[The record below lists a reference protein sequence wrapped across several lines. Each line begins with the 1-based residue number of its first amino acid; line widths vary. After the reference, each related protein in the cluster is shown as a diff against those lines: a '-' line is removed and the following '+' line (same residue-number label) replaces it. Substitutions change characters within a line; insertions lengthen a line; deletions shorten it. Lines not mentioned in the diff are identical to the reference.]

1 MEIIIPI
8 IILIF
13 DVTNLS
19 FYIIV
24 LTSFFIF
31 GANLVL
37 FYSEITKI
45 YGILS
50 GPGILSINSVFVGI
64 VYLIMLCLKIY
75 VLKENLHF
83 NIVYILGGILSI
95 GKFVL
100 LLFLKEDVVSSLHN
114 QKHDIRK
121 IIDDI
126 F

>member
-1 MEIIIPI
+1 
-8 IILIF
+8 
-13 DVTNLS
+13 
-19 FYIIV
+19 
-24 LTSFFIF
+24 
-31 GANLVL
+31 
-37 FYSEITKI
+37 
-45 YGILS
+45 
-50 GPGILSINSVFVGI
+50 
-64 VYLIMLCLKIY
+64 MLCLKIY

>member
-1 MEIIIPI
+1 M
-8 IILIF
+8 
-13 DVTNLS
+13 
-19 FYIIV
+19 
-24 LTSFFIF
+24 
-31 GANLVL
+31 
-37 FYSEITKI
+37 
-45 YGILS
+45 
-50 GPGILSINSVFVGI
+50 SINSVFVGI

-100 LLFLKEDVVSSLHN
+100 LLFLKEDVVYSLHN
-114 QKHDIRK
+114 QKQDIKK